1 MFFRNRFSKKRSFFY
16 LVFFLKI
23 CTPVGKRKR
32 SLEDSMKSDCRFL
45 WNNCLNVIRDNIPEP
60 AFNTWFLPIV
70 PLKYEDHVLT
80 VQVPSQFFYEYLED
94 KYLDLIQQT
103 LYREIGAGTILN
115 YRILVETESN
125 TAVELRGESKPFA
138 GKEKSATLK
147 VTAKVPSPFDRVET
161 SEFDSQI
168 NTKYTFH
175 NFFEGESNR
184 LARTAA
190 EAVANNPAK
199 TAFNPLFVHGHSGVG
214 KTHLCHAIGSKVE
227 SLYPDKKVLYLSA
240 HLFKVQFTDARR
252 FNTINDFIN
261 FYQSID
267 VLIIDDIHELSG
279 LEKTQNTFFHIFNH
293 LHQNNKQLVM
303 TSDCAPMDMQG
314 MEERLLTRFRWGLT
328 TRLERPDKELRK
340 KILENKV
347 LSDGLSIPHNV
358 IEFIAENVTENVRDL
373 EGIVVSLMAHSIINN
388 REIDMN
394 LARRVVEQSIKFE
407 RKRITV
413 QRIQDTVSEFFNI
426 KKELIQSSSR
436 KREIVQARQVTMY
449 FIKKHTELSLSQIGV
464 QVGNRNHATVLHA
477 CNTVKNY
484 YEVDKGFRAD
494 IEEIEKILNS

>member
-1 MFFRNRFSKKRSFFY
+1 MKR
-16 LVFFLKI
+16 
-23 CTPVGKRKR
+23 
-32 SLEDSMKSDCRFL
+32 DCRFL
-45 WNNCLNVIRDNIPEP
+45 LNICLYVIRDNIPEP
-60 AFNTWFLPIV
+60 AFNTWFVPIV

-103 LYREIGAGTILN
+103 LYREIGEGTILN

-125 TAVELRGESKPFA
+125 TAVELRGESKPFV
-138 GKEKSATLK
+138 GKEKSVSKK
-147 VTAKVPSPFDRVET
+147 VVAKVPSPFDRVET

-168 NTKYTFH
+168 NSKYTFL

-227 SLYPDKKVLYLSA
+227 ALYPEKKVLYLSA

-303 TSDCAPMDMQG
+303 TSDCPPMDMQG

-340 KILENKV
+340 KILQNKV
-347 LSDGLSIPHNV
+347 LSDGLSIPSNV
-358 IEFIAENVTENVRDL
+358 IDFIAENVTENVRDL

-413 QRIQDTVSEFFNI
+413 QKIQDTVSEFFDI

-436 KREIVQARQVTMY
+436 KREIVQARQVTMF

-477 CNTVKNY
+477 CNTVKNF
-484 YEVDKGFRAD
+484 YEVDKAFRSD
-494 IEEIEKILNS
+494 IEEIEKLLNA

>member
-1 MFFRNRFSKKRSFFY
+1 MNSN
-16 LVFFLKI
+16 
-23 CTPVGKRKR
+23 
-32 SLEDSMKSDCRFL
+32 CRRL

-60 AFNTWFLPIV
+60 AFNTWFAPIV
-70 PLKYEDHVLT
+70 PLNYKDRVLT
-80 VQVPSQFFYEYLED
+80 IQVPSQFFYEYLED

-103 LYREIGAGTILN
+103 LYREIGEGTILN

-125 TAVELRGESKPFA
+125 TAVEMRGESKQYNPSPVDK
-138 GKEKSATLK
+138 GVSRK
-147 VTAKVPSPFDRVET
+147 VSAKVPSPFDRVET

-168 NTKYTFH
+168 NSKYTFN

-190 EAVANNPAK
+190 EAVSMNPAK
-199 TAFNPLFVHGHSGVG
+199 TAFNPLFIHGHSGVG
-214 KTHLCHAIGSKVE
+214 KTHLCHAIGSSVQQ
-227 SLYPDKKVLYLSA
+227 LYPDKKVLYLSA
-240 HLFKVQFTDARR
+240 HLFKVQYTDARR

-267 VLIIDDIHELSG
+267 VLLIDDIQELSG

-314 MEERLLTRFRWGLT
+314 VEERLLTRFRWGLT
-328 TRLERPDKELRK
+328 SMLERPDKELRV
-340 KILENKV
+340 KILQNKV
-347 LSDGLSIPHNV
+347 LSDGLSIPDNV
-358 IEFIAENVTENVRDL
+358 IEYIAENVTENVRDL

-388 REIDMN
+388 REIDMS
-394 LARRVVEQSIKFE
+394 LAKRVMEQSIRFE
-407 RKRITV
+407 RKKVTV
-413 QRIQDTVSEFFNI
+413 QKIQDTVSEYFNV
-426 KKELIQSSSR
+426 KKELIQSASR

-449 FIKKHTELSLSQIGV
+449 FIKKHTELSLSQIGA

-477 CNTVKNY
+477 CNTIKNY
-484 YEVDKGFRAD
+484 SEVDKSFRSD
-494 IEEIEKILNS
+494 LDEIDRLLTS

>member
-1 MFFRNRFSKKRSFFY
+1 MNR
-16 LVFFLKI
+16 
-23 CTPVGKRKR
+23 
-32 SLEDSMKSDCRFL
+32 DCRLL
-45 WNNCLNVIRDNIPEP
+45 WDNCLNVIRDNIPEP

-70 PLKYEDHVLT
+70 PLKYEEHVLT
-80 VQVPSQFFYEYLED
+80 IQVPSQFFYEYLED

-103 LYREIGAGTILN
+103 LYREIGEGTILN

-125 TAVELRGESKPFA
+125 TAVELRGESKPFTGA
-138 GKEKSATLK
+138 DKNVSRK
-147 VTAKVPSPFDRVET
+147 VSAKVPTPFDRVET

-168 NTKYTFH
+168 NAKYAFH

-199 TAFNPLFVHGHSGVG
+199 TAFNPLFVYGNSGVG
-214 KTHLCHAIGSKVE
+214 KTHLCHAIGSRVE

-328 TRLERPDKELRK
+328 TKLERPDKELRK
-340 KILENKV
+340 KILQNKV
-347 LSDGLSIPHNV
+347 LSDGLSIPEDV

-388 REIDMN
+388 RDIDMN
-394 LARRVVEQSIKFE
+394 LARRVLEQSIKFE
-407 RKRITV
+407 KKRITV
-413 QRIQDTVSEFFNI
+413 QKIQDTVSEYFNI
-426 KKELIQSSSR
+426 KKEQIQSSSR

-449 FIKKHTELSLSQIGV
+449 FIKKHTELSLSQIG
-464 QVGNRNHATVLHA
+464 A
-477 CNTVKNY
+477 
-484 YEVDKGFRAD
+484 
-494 IEEIEKILNS
+494 